1 MRKDISTPSTMTQSL
16 KIVFFGNE
24 HLATG
29 VESSPLLFKTLLESN
44 HQVVALVVHS
54 SEQSGR
60 SQKKEPIIELAEAH
74 SIPVYN
80 PSKTIDCLNQLSHF
94 NADCGVLAAYG
105 KMVPEEV
112 INMFPHG
119 IINLHPSLLPK
130 LRGSTPLEAA
140 ILSGETDTGVSI
152 MKLVKQMDAGPV
164 YKQEYVSIS
173 PTITKQ
179 ELASTLH
186 QKGAEMM
193 LEVLDNLSA
202 YESQITDQDESA
214 ATFCTLI
221 SKTDGIIDWNK
232 PADMIEREIRAYAG
246 WPKSSCQIAGKRAVV
261 HSALISDGKR
271 GDKVGSF
278 VIDGDQLG
286 VQTSSGVLWITS
298 LQPEGKKEM
307 PMKAF
312 LAGYK
317 NKIF

>member
-1 MRKDISTPSTMTQSL
+1 MSQSL

-29 VESSPLLFKTLLESN
+29 VESDPLLFKALLESN

-74 SIPVYN
+74 NIPVYN
-80 PSKTIDCLNQLSHF
+80 PSKAIECLDQLSHF

-112 INMFPHG
+112 ISMFPRG

-140 ILSGETDTGVSI
+140 ILSGEPNTGVSI
-152 MKLVKQMDAGPV
+152 MKLVKQMDAGPI
-164 YKQEYVSIS
+164 YKQETVAIS

-179 ELASTLH
+179 ELVAILH

-193 LEVLDNLSA
+193 LEVIDNLPD
-202 YESQITDQDESA
+202 YENQLSNQDESA
-214 ATFCTLI
+214 VSFCSLI
-221 SKTDGIIDWNK
+221 SKTDGTIGWK
-232 PADMIEREIRAYAG
+232 EPAEVIERKVRAYAG
-246 WPKSSCQIAGKRAVV
+246 WPKSSCMLAGKRT
-261 HSALISDGKR
+261 
-271 GDKVGSF
+271 
-278 VIDGDQLG
+278 VIHVATVTSEQRADTAGQVIVDGDNLG

-307 PMKAF
+307 PVKVF

-317 NKIF
+317 NKIL